1 MDSNCRRTLR
11 VVKNVEGVLEKTS
24 LVTIENLSIV
34 LSVLRVK
41 LVVFVATHVEIVL
54 ALLAN
59 NFAQFARN
67 LYFKIFNK
75 IQFLKQLLFKLKNQP
90 NTEIICRGNKDG
102 ADKYIKKYALE
113 FNLNY
118 IEVPVAHTSRSLYS
132 QLPDAYF
139 NKPFS
144 IRNYFIQQNIYIK
157 QCDKFVIFGIDGD
170 KIINNLLNV

>member
-1 MDSNCRRTLR
+1 MGSICNYRRRYYKSVTNFIRRLDLKIGITGSNTYEDKR
-11 VVKNVEGVLEKTS
+11 
-24 LVTIENLSIV
+24 
-34 LSVLRVK
+34 
-41 LVVFVATHVEIVL
+41 
-54 ALLAN
+54 
-59 NFAQFARN
+59 
-67 LYFKIFNK
+67 KI
-75 IQFLKQLLFKLKNQP
+75 KQLLFKLKNQP

-102 ADKYIKKYALE
+102 AEKYIKKYALE

-157 QCDKFVIFGIDGD
+157 QCDKFVVFGIDGD
-170 KIINNLLNV
+170 KIINNLLNAINKIQKNIIIIT